1 LILLAD
7 RMTERRVSD
16 GSLGCPN
23 CRDRYPVTSGFA
35 DLRPPPRDPV
45 TPPEGGG
52 PPVDALAVAALLG
65 IPGGPGNVLLS
76 ARVAASAEALA
87 QMVEG
92 IEWILLGSAPGEAAP
107 EGPFSPMAVR
117 GRLPLYSRSLRGVVA
132 VGEEGPVGVP
142 ELARV
147 VAPMGRLVVLDPP
160 PGIRDQVAAAGLE
173 VVLDAPEAVVGA
185 RKS

>member
-1 LILLAD
+1 
-7 RMTERRVSD
+7 MVERRVLD

-35 DLRPPPRDPV
+35 DLRPPPRDPLV
-45 TPPEGGG
+45 PAVHGGRS
-52 PPVDALAVAALLG
+52 VDPLAVAALLG

-76 ARVAASAEALA
+76 SEAAAAAEALA

-92 IEWILLGSAPGEAAP
+92 IEWILLGSGPGDETP
-107 EGPFSPMAVR
+107 DGPYSPMAVR
-117 GRLPLYSRSLRGVVA
+117 GRLPLYSRSLRGVVV
-132 VGEEGPVGVP
+132 VGEEAPVGVS

-160 PGIRDQVAAAGLE
+160 PGVRDQVASAGLE

>member
-1 LILLAD
+1 
-7 RMTERRVSD
+7 MVERRVRD

-23 CRDRYPVTSGFA
+23 CRDRYPVSSGFA
-35 DLRPPPRDPV
+35 DLRPPPRDRV
-45 TPPEGGG
+45 VVPEESGD
-52 PPVDALAVAALLG
+52 PVDPLAVAALLG

-76 ARVAASAEALA
+76 SEVAPSAGDLA
-87 QMVEG
+87 ELVEG
-92 IEWILLGSAPGEAAP
+92 IEWILLGSASGAEAP
-107 EGPFSPMAVR
+107 DGPFSPMAVR
-117 GRLPLYSRSLRGVVA
+117 GRLPLYSRSMRGVVA
-132 VGEEGPVGVP
+132 VGEGGPVGIP

-160 PGIRDQVAAAGLE
+160 DGTGERLASEGLE